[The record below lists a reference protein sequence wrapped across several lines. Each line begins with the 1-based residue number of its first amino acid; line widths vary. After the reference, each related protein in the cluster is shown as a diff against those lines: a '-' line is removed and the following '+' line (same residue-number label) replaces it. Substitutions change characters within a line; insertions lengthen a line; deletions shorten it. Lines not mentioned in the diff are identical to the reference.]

1 MVQTKGRPF
10 AVTLLYILLI
20 FLGVGAVGGGG
31 VLIVDPSG
39 DLLKMPTSLLVR
51 SPFSDFLIPGILLL
65 VIFGLFPLLVFYGL
79 ITRPQ
84 WAWADALNPFK
95 AIYSFWALSLYV
107 GFGQIIWIT
116 VQTYMLNSVA
126 IVHLVYMSLGLLIQA
141 VTLLPSVQRY
151 FLLDGGAE
159 RR

>member
-1 MVQTKGRPF
+1 MIQTKERPF

-20 FLGVGAVGGGG
+20 FLGVGAIVGGGM
-31 VLIVDPSG
+31 LIVDPSG
-39 DLLKMPTSLLVR
+39 DLMKMPTSLLVR

-65 VIFGLFPLLVFYGL
+65 VIFGLFPLLVFYAL
-79 ITRPQ
+79 IKRPQ
-84 WAWADALNPFK
+84 WAWADTLNPFK

-107 GFGQIIWIT
+107 GFGQIIWIM
-116 VQTYMLNSVA
+116 VQTYMLNSVG
-126 IVHLVYMSLGLLIQA
+126 IVHLIYMSLGLLIQA

-151 FLLDGGAE
+151 FLLDEGAE